1 MAKEIITVHVR
12 LEAEAFRRFAERM
25 YPLLDGQE
33 QPEARPVPLQNL
45 WQTVN

>member
-1 MAKEIITVHVR
+1 MIHNGTAQRE
-12 LEAEAFRRFAERM
+12 LRRFAERM